1 MRRILASQSPRR
13 QELLRLIYSRFEV
26 VPADADETLPGD
38 MSPREAVE
46 YLAALKAGAVAGVH
60 PHDLV
65 IGADTV
71 VAIDNKILGKP
82 RDRAQAADMLR
93 SLSGRTHEVYTGVAV
108 RSPKGDAGFS
118 VCTEVEFYP
127 LDEHTISWYLETGEY
142 ADKAGAYGIQG
153 YGSLLV
159 GAVRGD
165 YFNVVGLPVA
175 RLWRELRRL
184 ELWEAGAAGLSD
196 S

>member
-13 QELLRLIYSRFEV
+13 QELLRLIYEQFEV
-26 VPADADETLPGD
+26 LPTDADETLPRE
-38 MSPREAVE
+38 MVPSEAVE
-46 YLAALKAGAVAGVH
+46 YLAALKAGAVASKH

-71 VAIDNKILGKP
+71 VAAGGRILGKP
-82 RDRAQAADMLR
+82 RDREDAAEMLR
-93 SLSGRTHEVYTGVAV
+93 SLGGRTHEVYTGVVV
-108 RSPKGDAGFS
+108 RSPKGDAGFH

-127 LDEHTISWYLETGEY
+127 LDEDTISWYLGTGEY

-159 GAVRGD
+159 RAVRGD

-175 RLWRELRRL
+175 RLLQELRRL
-184 ELWEAGAAGLSD
+184 GLWQAGAAG
-196 S
+196 

>member
-46 YLAALKAGAVAGVH
+46 YLAALKAGAVAGTH

-71 VAIDNKILGKP
+71 VAIDNKIP
-82 RDRAQAADMLR
+82 V
-93 SLSGRTHEVYTGVAV
+93 SYTHLDVYK
-108 RSPKGDAGFS
+108 R
-118 VCTEVEFYP
+118 
-127 LDEHTISWYLETGEY
+127 
-142 ADKAGAYGIQG
+142 QG
-153 YGSLLV
+153 H
-159 GAVRGD
+159 
-165 YFNVVGLPVA
+165 
-175 RLWRELRRL
+175 
-184 ELWEAGAAGLSD
+184 
-196 S
+196 